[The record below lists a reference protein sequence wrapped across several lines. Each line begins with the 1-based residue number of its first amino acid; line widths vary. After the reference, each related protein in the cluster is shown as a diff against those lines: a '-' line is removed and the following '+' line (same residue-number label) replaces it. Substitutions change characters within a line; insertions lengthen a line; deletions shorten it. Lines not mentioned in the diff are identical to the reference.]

1 MYPYHLDLYCGKS
14 EDPGNKFGL
23 DGKAVLGMVNVLK
36 DMKDDDINNCEFF
49 LDNYFT
55 SYKLMEKLSDD
66 RHRNCEREHNK
77 WS

>member
-1 MYPYHLDLYCGKS
+1 MYPYHLVLYCGKS

-23 DGKAVLGMVNVLK
+23 DEKAVLGMVNVLK
-36 DMKDDDINNCEFF
+36 DMRDDDINNSEFF

-55 SYKLMEKLSDD
+55 SYKLMEKLPDD